1 MDYQDVNARTI
12 SRWIRE
18 DNWKWGVPVDSSV
31 CCDAR
36 KGIWNVFITPVKPV
50 PHSWFPKSLEGVH
63 ILGLASGGGQQ
74 IPVFSARGAICTVLD
89 YCQAQLESEVMVAE
103 REGYEVRTVCADMS
117 KPLPFE
123 DESFDIIFHPVSNC
137 YIEEVKPL
145 FRECFRI
152 LKKGGILLCGLDNGI
167 NYIVNDD
174 ETKIVNSLPFN
185 PLKNPDLY
193 VEDDG
198 YQFSHTFSEQIGGQ
212 IEAGFVLTD
221 VDEDTNGEG
230 RLHELNIPTF
240 WMTRAVK
247 PF

>member
-1 MDYQDVNARTI
+1 MPYQDENAKTI
-12 SRWIRE
+12 ARWIE
-18 DNWKWGVPVDSSV
+18 EGWQWGTPIDHDTYEKAVSGDWDVLL
-31 CCDAR
+31 
-36 KGIWNVFITPVKPV
+36 TPVKKV
-50 PHSWFPKSLEGVH
+50 PHSWFGELKGKKL
-63 ILGLASGGGQQ
+63 LGLASGGGQQ
-74 IPVFSARGAICTVLD
+74 IPVFSARGAVCTVLD
-89 YCQAQLESEVMVAE
+89 YCQAQLDSEIMVAE
-103 REGYEVRTVCADMS
+103 REGYEIRTVCSDMS

-123 DESFDIIFHPVSNC
+123 DESFDIVFHPVSNC
-137 YIEEVKPL
+137 YIEKVKPL

-174 ETKIVNSLPFN
+174 EREIVNSLPFN

-198 YQFSHTFSEQIGGQ
+198 YQFSHTFAEQIGGQ
-212 IEAGFVLTD
+212 TEAGFIITD
-221 VDEDTNGEG
+221 ADEDTNGEG

>member
-1 MDYQDVNARTI
+1 MSYQDENAKTVT
-12 SRWIRE
+12 RWIE
-18 DNWKWGVPVDSSV
+18 EGWQWGTPIDHDTYEKAVRGDWDVLL
-31 CCDAR
+31 
-36 KGIWNVFITPVKPV
+36 TPVKNV
-50 PHSWFPKSLEGVH
+50 PHSWFGELKGKKL
-63 ILGLASGGGQQ
+63 LGLASGGGQQ

-89 YCQAQLESEVMVAE
+89 YCQAQLESEIMVAE

-123 DESFDIIFHPVSNC
+123 DESFNIIFHPVSNC
-137 YIEEVKPL
+137 YIEDVRPL

-174 ETKIVNSLPFN
+174 ETEIVNALPFN
-185 PLKNPDLY
+185 PLKNPGLY
-193 VEDDG
+193 REDDG
-198 YQFSHTFSEQIGGQ
+198 YQFSHTFAEQIGGQ
-212 IEAGFVLTD
+212 IEAGFTLTD

-230 RLHELNIPTF
+230 RLHELSIPTF
-240 WMTRAVK
+240 WMTKAVK